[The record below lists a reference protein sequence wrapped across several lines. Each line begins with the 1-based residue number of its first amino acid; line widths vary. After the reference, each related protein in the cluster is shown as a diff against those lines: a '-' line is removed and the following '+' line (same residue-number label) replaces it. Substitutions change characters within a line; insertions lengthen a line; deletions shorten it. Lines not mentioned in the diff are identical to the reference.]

1 MVRGEMKLEIFGE
14 KLNFDENL
22 VEVNED
28 EIRRQISEYLSGD
41 RKSFDLDF
49 LCQKVLPEKS

>member
-1 MVRGEMKLEIFGE
+1 MKLEIFGE